1 MSKPLEEKTI
11 SYLESHNVMTLAT
24 NGPEGLWAA
33 AVFYAS
39 YGFELYFLSA
49 PTTRHS
55 RNIAANPHV
64 AVTIQ
69 EDYKDWLA
77 IRGVQLE
84 GECRQLDG
92 ESRSTAIE
100 RYEAKFP
107 IIGPDAPSQIARS
120 GASRRGST
128 LMLKRLIVGMSGASG
143 VIYGIRMMEVLQ
155 EVQDVET
162 HLVMSP
168 AAKRTIVLET
178 DRQVSAVEALADKV
192 HNFGD
197 IAAPLP
203 DPIRRRGWWLF
214 PVP

>member
-1 MSKPLEEKTI
+1 MSKPLEEKTL

-107 IIGPDAPSQIARS
+107 IIGPDAPSQIAQALDKVAWYRVAPERVFFIDNS
-120 GASRRGST
+120 LDLGHRD
-128 LMLKRLIVGMSGASG
+128 
-143 VIYGIRMMEVLQ
+143 EVL
-155 EVQDVET
+155 
-162 HLVMSP
+162 L
-168 AAKRTIVLET
+168 
-178 DRQVSAVEALADKV
+178 
-192 HNFGD
+192 
-197 IAAPLP
+197 
-203 DPIRRRGWWLF
+203 
-214 PVP
+214 